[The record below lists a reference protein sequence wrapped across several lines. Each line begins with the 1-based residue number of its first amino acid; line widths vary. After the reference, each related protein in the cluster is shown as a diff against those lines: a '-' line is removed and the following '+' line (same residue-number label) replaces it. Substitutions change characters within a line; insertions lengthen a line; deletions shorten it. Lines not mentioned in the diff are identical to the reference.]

1 MAWGT
6 SAAQGIEDWLER
18 LQDNDR
24 SFTSLQVFRSRKFG
38 LEVRYGCLSLIW
50 AAVASSD
57 NSEWVK
63 PHTVTQEV
71 KQLCQ
76 ALQRNTCLNNFSS
89 SGLPASTEA
98 AEQFAA
104 MLGQN
109 KGLRSLGIGDAQ
121 LGDQALAQLAGGL
134 KNNSTLEA
142 LEMEH
147 KGITAAGAK
156 SLAEGLS
163 GSSLKRLCMARN
175 ELGDE
180 GGCCFKSIATILPRS
195 Y

>member
-1 MAWGT
+1 M
-6 SAAQGIEDWLER
+6 
-18 LQDNDR
+18 
-24 SFTSLQVFRSRKFG
+24 
-38 LEVRYGCLSLIW
+38 
-50 AAVASSD
+50 
-57 NSEWVK
+57 
-63 PHTVTQEV
+63 

-76 ALQRNTCLNNFSS
+76 ALQHNTCLIYFSS
-89 SGLPASTEA
+89 SGLPASPEA

-109 KGLRSLGIGDAQ
+109 KGLRSLGVGDAQ
-121 LGDQALAQLAGGL
+121 LGDQALAELAGGL

-163 GSSLKRLCMARN
+163 GSSLKRLCIARN
-175 ELGDE
+175 EIGDE
-180 GGCCFKSIATILPRS
+180 GACCFKGAVAIYGCRCRASS
-195 Y
+195 